1 MICLASQF
9 CIFANLH
16 HKTPRRHN
24 CGKWV
29 PAKSCDLH
37 KLLSGPHFPAF
48 RQNPDSSSGKRPRRV
63 RSKSHLFHI
72 RPLFLSPADV
82 IAGYDRPH
90 LPFLSLIKAR
100 TGWEGWIRD
109 VDWGVALQ
117 LCKLPSFSP
126 KPLQTDKCGQ
136 YIKLKFL
143 IYRMCIVQ
151 QCCSCKI
158 WHKIEAMK

>member
-9 CIFANLH
+9 CIFANLL
-16 HKTPRRHN
+16 HKTPHRHTTVAN
-24 CGKWV
+24 ESRPNLVICINFC
-29 PAKSCDLH
+29 PDLI
-37 KLLSGPHFPAF
+37 SPAF

-72 RPLFLSPADV
+72 RPLFLSAADV

-100 TGWEGWIRD
+100 TGWEGSIRD
-109 VDWGVALQ
+109 VDGGVALQ

-126 KPLQTDKCGQ
+126 KPL
-136 YIKLKFL
+136 
-143 IYRMCIVQ
+143 
-151 QCCSCKI
+151 
-158 WHKIEAMK
+158 